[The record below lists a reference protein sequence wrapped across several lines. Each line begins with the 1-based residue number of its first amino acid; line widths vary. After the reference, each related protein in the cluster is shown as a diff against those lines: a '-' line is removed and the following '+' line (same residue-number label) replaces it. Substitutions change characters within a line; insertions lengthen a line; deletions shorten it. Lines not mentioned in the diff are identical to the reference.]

1 VSAIVYE
8 FDRRNKLTEDDLEEP
23 EIDPGDQRAIATQ
36 KEWVAL
42 TPLHLAIVDSTGSA
56 TG

>member
-36 KEWVAL
+36 KE
-42 TPLHLAIVDSTGSA
+42 
-56 TG
+56 